1 MELLCWRVDWQG
13 FGSRGDNDV
22 AASGYG
28 STDEMRKTMIGSRWR
43 KIFRDLWRYKVRTII
58 VVISIA
64 AGVSGVGTV
73 AHMYTLMSRDL
84 EQSYAAVLPASATL
98 YTDDSFDDEM
108 VRAVR
113 RLAAVADAEGRR
125 SMLLRF
131 RTRSDR
137 PWQVIELFVLPDD
150 GETRISKVRPEK
162 VFEPDPKSWPPGDW
176 PPPRRTIVL
185 ERTSLLVG
193 YLGLSQAR
201 LGDEITVETADGRLR
216 QVRLSGLA
224 YDFARMPAT
233 FTGRAYGYV
242 DRETLEW
249 LGGAPGYNQL
259 YLLTDNRTDAASVR
273 QVADRVR
280 SYMERAGVRVARV
293 DIARPGELPLQ
304 NYFQAITVVLG
315 SLGVLALFL
324 SVLLVTNTIAALLIQ
339 QTRQIGVMKAIGARP
354 RQIVV
359 IYAMYALVFGV
370 LALPLALPASRAVTK
385 AFVDFLA
392 YFLNFKTGT
401 FTTPAAVIGLQI
413 GMALLTP
420 VLAALAPVIHAARLT
435 VREAIAGWSAE
446 RRRRGDHASS
456 NESKPSALPVASRFM
471 ALFPSPIILALR
483 NSLRRRARLALTIT
497 TLMLATA
504 IVISVLSVRRSLF
517 ETLEVILAA
526 SQHDIQVTLVRPH
539 RVAQVE
545 RIAQQTP
552 GVAAVES
559 WGSDLAYR
567 LRPDGSEGPAITIAA
582 PPADSLLFT
591 PDVIEGRWLV
601 PGEDHALIINTD
613 VLRFEPDLRVG
624 QNVALKIGNRT
635 TEWKIVG
642 VVRSLPGIPIMYTGQ
657 PYLAQITSTIGQ
669 TREIR
674 VVTVASDPATQ
685 QRVATTLR
693 DALEQA
699 GVSVAVAQTRT
710 EEREQAATLVNII
723 ISFLLT
729 MAILLATVGGLGL
742 AGTLSLNII
751 ERTREIGV
759 MRAIGASNTAL
770 NHIVMSEGVA
780 ISVASAMIGTLL
792 AMPLGYLFSNA
803 VGLAF
808 LNIPLNYHFALD
820 SAALWMVASVA
831 IGIVASLLP
840 ARAATGLTVRDALAY
855 DG

>member
-1 MELLCWRVDWQG
+1 
-13 FGSRGDNDV
+13 
-22 AASGYG
+22 
-28 STDEMRKTMIGSRWR
+28 MIGSRWR

-58 VVISIA
+58 VVISIT

-73 AHMYTLMSRDL
+73 AHMYTLMSHDL

-113 RLAAVADAEGRR
+113 RLPAVADAEGRR
-125 SMLLRF
+125 SILLRF

-150 GETRISKVRPEK
+150 GETRISKVRPEE

-259 YLLTDNRTDAASVR
+259 YLLADNRTDAASVR
-273 QVADRVR
+273 QVADQVR
-280 SYMERAGVRVARV
+280 SHMERAGVRVVRV
-293 DIARPGELPLQ
+293 DVARPGELPLQ
-304 NYFQAITVVLG
+304 NYFQAIIVVLG

-354 RQIVV
+354 RQIVF

-420 VLAALAPVIHAARLT
+420 VLAALVPVIHAARLT

-446 RRRRGDHASS
+446 RRRRRMDHASS
-456 NESKPSALPVASRFM
+456 NESKPSAPPVARFM
-471 ALFPSPIILALR
+471 ALLPSPIILALR

-559 WGSDLAYR
+559 WGSNLAYR

-591 PDVIEGRWLV
+591 PEVVEGRWLI
-601 PGEDHALIINTD
+601 PGEDHALIINVD
-613 VLRFEPDLRVG
+613 VLRFEPDLHVG
-624 QNVALKIGNRT
+624 QSVALKIGNRT
-635 TEWKIVG
+635 TEWQIVG

-699 GVSVAVAQTRT
+699 GVSVAVAQTRA

-759 MRAIGASNTAL
+759 MRTIGASNTAL

-808 LNIPLNYHFALD
+808 LNIPLNDHFALD

-831 IGIVASLLP
+831 IGMVASLLP
-840 ARAATGLTVRDALAY
+840 AHAASGLTVRDALAY

>member
-1 MELLCWRVDWQG
+1 VDWQG
-13 FGSRGDNDV
+13 FGSRGDDDV
-22 AASGYG
+22 AASGHG
-28 STDEMRKTMIGSRWR
+28 STNEMRKTMIGSRWR

-273 QVADRVR
+273 QVADQVR
-280 SYMERAGVRVARV
+280 SHMERAGVRVARV
-293 DIARPGELPLQ
+293 DVARPGELPLQ

-354 RQIVV
+354 RQIVF

-446 RRRRGDHASS
+446 RRRRGDRASS
-456 NESKPSALPVASRFM
+456 NESKPSAPPGASRFM
-471 ALFPSPIILALR
+471 ALLPSPIILALR

-567 LRPDGSEGPAITIAA
+567 LRPDGSEGPAIIIAA

-591 PDVIEGRWLV
+591 PEVVEGRWLI
-601 PGEDHALIINTD
+601 PGEDHALIINLD

-635 TEWKIVG
+635 TEWQIVG

-657 PYLAQITSTIGQ
+657 PYLAQITSTVGQ

-770 NHIVMSEGVA
+770 HRIVISEGVA

-792 AMPLGYLFSNA
+792 AMPLGCLLSNA

-831 IGIVASLLP
+831 IGMVASLLP
-840 ARAATGLTVRDALAY
+840 AHAASGLTVRDALAY

>member
-1 MELLCWRVDWQG
+1 
-13 FGSRGDNDV
+13 
-22 AASGYG
+22 
-28 STDEMRKTMIGSRWR
+28 MIGSRWR

-73 AHMYTLMSRDL
+73 AHMYTLMSHDL

-113 RLAAVADAEGRR
+113 RLPAVADAEGRR
-125 SMLLRF
+125 SILLRF

-150 GETRISKVRPEK
+150 GETRISKVRPEE

-259 YLLTDNRTDAASVR
+259 YLLADNRADAAAVR

-280 SYMERAGVRVARV
+280 SHMERAGVRVARV
-293 DIARPGELPLQ
+293 DVARPGELPLQ

-359 IYAMYALVFGV
+359 IYAMYALIFGV

-401 FTTPAAVIGLQI
+401 FTTPAGVIGLQI

-446 RRRRGDHASS
+446 RRRRRMDHASS
-456 NESKPSALPVASRFM
+456 NESKPSAPPVARFM
-471 ALFPSPIILALR
+471 ALLPSPIILALR

-567 LRPDGSEGPAITIAA
+567 LRPDGSEGPAILIAA

-591 PDVIEGRWLV
+591 PEVVEGRWLI
-601 PGEDHALIINTD
+601 PGEDHALIINAD

-635 TEWKIVG
+635 TDWQIVG

-657 PYLAQITSTIGQ
+657 PYLAQITSTVGQ

-674 VVTVASDPATQ
+674 VVAVASDPVTQ

-699 GVSVAVAQTRT
+699 GVSVAVVQTRA

-770 NHIVMSEGVA
+770 NRIVISEGVA

-792 AMPLGYLFSNA
+792 AMPLGYLLSNA

-808 LNIPLNYHFALD
+808 LNIPLNYHFAFD

-840 ARAATGLTVRDALAY
+840 ARAAIGLTVRDALAY

>member
-1 MELLCWRVDWQG
+1 
-13 FGSRGDNDV
+13 
-22 AASGYG
+22 
-28 STDEMRKTMIGSRWR
+28 
-43 KIFRDLWRYKVRTII
+43 
-58 VVISIA
+58 
-64 AGVSGVGTV
+64 
-73 AHMYTLMSRDL
+73 
-84 EQSYAAVLPASATL
+84 
-98 YTDDSFDDEM
+98 
-108 VRAVR
+108 
-113 RLAAVADAEGRR
+113 
-125 SMLLRF
+125 
-131 RTRSDR
+131 
-137 PWQVIELFVLPDD
+137 
-150 GETRISKVRPEK
+150 
-162 VFEPDPKSWPPGDW
+162 
-176 PPPRRTIVL
+176 
-185 ERTSLLVG
+185 
-193 YLGLSQAR
+193 
-201 LGDEITVETADGRLR
+201 
-216 QVRLSGLA
+216 
-224 YDFARMPAT
+224 
-233 FTGRAYGYV
+233 
-242 DRETLEW
+242 
-249 LGGAPGYNQL
+249 
-259 YLLTDNRTDAASVR
+259 
-273 QVADRVR
+273 
-280 SYMERAGVRVARV
+280 
-293 DIARPGELPLQ
+293 
-304 NYFQAITVVLG
+304 
-315 SLGVLALFL
+315 
-324 SVLLVTNTIAALLIQ
+324 
-339 QTRQIGVMKAIGARP
+339 
-354 RQIVV
+354 
-359 IYAMYALVFGV
+359 
-370 LALPLALPASRAVTK
+370 
-385 AFVDFLA
+385 
-392 YFLNFKTGT
+392 
-401 FTTPAAVIGLQI
+401 
-413 GMALLTP
+413 MALL
-420 VLAALAPVIHAARLT
+420 
-435 VREAIAGWSAE
+435 
-446 RRRRGDHASS
+446 
-456 NESKPSALPVASRFM
+456 
-471 ALFPSPIILALR
+471 PSPIILALR

-559 WGSDLAYR
+559 WSGDLAYR

-582 PPADSLLFT
+582 PPSDSLLFT

-699 GVSVAVAQTRT
+699 GVSVAVAQTRA

-808 LNIPLNYHFALD
+808 LNIPLNDHFALD

>member
-1 MELLCWRVDWQG
+1 VDWQE
-13 FGSRGDNDV
+13 FGSRGDDDV
-22 AASGYG
+22 AASGHG
-28 STDEMRKTMIGSRWR
+28 STNEMRKTMIGSRWR

-73 AHMYTLMSRDL
+73 AHMYTLMSHDL

-113 RLAAVADAEGRR
+113 RLPAVADAEGRR
-125 SMLLRF
+125 SILLRF

-150 GETRISKVRPEK
+150 GETRISKVRPEE

-259 YLLTDNRTDAASVR
+259 YLLADNRADAAAVR

-280 SYMERAGVRVARV
+280 SHMERAGVRVARV
-293 DIARPGELPLQ
+293 DVARPGELPLQ

-359 IYAMYALVFGV
+359 IYAMYALIFGV

-401 FTTPAAVIGLQI
+401 FTTPAGVIGLQI

-446 RRRRGDHASS
+446 RRRRRMDHASS
-456 NESKPSALPVASRFM
+456 NESKPSAPPVARFM
-471 ALFPSPIILALR
+471 ALLPSPIILALR

-567 LRPDGSEGPAITIAA
+567 LRPDGSEGPAILIAA

-591 PDVIEGRWLV
+591 PEVVEGRWLI
-601 PGEDHALIINTD
+601 PGEDHALIINAD

-635 TEWKIVG
+635 TDWQIVG

-657 PYLAQITSTIGQ
+657 PYLAQITSTVGQ

-674 VVTVASDPATQ
+674 VVAVASDPVTQ

-699 GVSVAVAQTRT
+699 GVSVAVVQTRA

-770 NHIVMSEGVA
+770 NRIVISEGVA

-792 AMPLGYLFSNA
+792 AMPLGYLLSNA

-808 LNIPLNYHFALD
+808 LNIPLNYHFAFD

-840 ARAATGLTVRDALAY
+840 ARAAIGLTVRDALAY

>member
-1 MELLCWRVDWQG
+1 
-13 FGSRGDNDV
+13 
-22 AASGYG
+22 
-28 STDEMRKTMIGSRWR
+28 MRKTMIGSRWR

-73 AHMYTLMSRDL
+73 AHMYTLMSHDL

-125 SMLLRF
+125 SILLRF

-150 GETRISKVRPEK
+150 GETRISKVRPEE

-242 DRETLEW
+242 DRKTLEW

-259 YLLTDNRTDAASVR
+259 YLLADNRTDAAAVR

-280 SYMERAGVRVARV
+280 SHMERAGVRVARV

-401 FTTPAAVIGLQI
+401 FTTPAGVIGLQI

-456 NESKPSALPVASRFM
+456 NESAPSAPPVASRFM
-471 ALFPSPIILALR
+471 TLLPLPIILALR

-552 GVAAVES
+552 GVTAVES

-591 PDVIEGRWLV
+591 PDVIEGRWLI
-601 PGEDHALIINTD
+601 PGEDHALIINVD
-613 VLRFEPDLRVG
+613 VLRFEPDLHVG
-624 QNVALKIGNRT
+624 HSVALKIGNRT
-635 TEWKIVG
+635 TDWQIVG

-657 PYLAQITSTIGQ
+657 PYLAQITSTVGQ

-674 VVTVASDPATQ
+674 VVTVTSDPATQ

-699 GVSVAVAQTRT
+699 GVSIAVAQTRA

-792 AMPLGYLFSNA
+792 AMPLGYLLSNA

-808 LNIPLNYHFALD
+808 LNIPLNYHFAFD

-840 ARAATGLTVRDALAY
+840 ARAAIGLTVRDALAY